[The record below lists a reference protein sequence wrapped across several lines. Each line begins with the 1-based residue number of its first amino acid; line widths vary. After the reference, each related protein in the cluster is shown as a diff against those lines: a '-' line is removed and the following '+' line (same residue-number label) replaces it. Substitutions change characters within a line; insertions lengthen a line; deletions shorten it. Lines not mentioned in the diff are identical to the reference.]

1 MRLEGKVAVVTGG
14 GSGIGEA
21 VAIRLAKEGARVA
34 VLDLNESAA
43 KLTAD
48 LCDGIALVADVARS
62 AAVDAALAEAE
73 SQLGPVDVWVN
84 NAGVAGKPGW
94 AKPVNARAEQQI
106 AESATG
112 AISTPLDALIT
123 MDDDEWRRMIAV
135 HLDGTFYGT
144 RAAARSMVKR
154 QTGAIV
160 NIASI
165 CGIVGCTGHP
175 HYSAAK
181 AGIAAFSRTVAK
193 ELILQGVRVNSV
205 APGFIETPLLHSG
218 MTDTLNAVITLSTPQ
233 GRLGRPE
240 EVAATVAFLASD
252 DASFYVGQN
261 LSPNG
266 GFVTV

>member
-21 VAIRLAKEGARVA
+21 IAVRLANEGARVA
-34 VLDLNESAA
+34 VLDIGKSAA
-43 KLTAD
+43 ALAAD
-48 LCDGIALVADVARS
+48 LCGGIPLVADVS
-62 AAVDAALAEAE
+62 KSGEVDAALATAEAE
-73 SQLGPVDVWVN
+73 LGPVDIWVN
-84 NAGVAGKPGW
+84 NAGVAGRPEW

-106 AESATG
+106 AEMATG
-112 AISTPLDALIT
+112 AITTPLDALVT
-123 MDDDEWRRMIAV
+123 MDDEEWRRMIAV

-144 RAAARSMVKR
+144 RAAARSMVQR
-154 QTGAIV
+154 RTGAIV

-165 CGIVGCTGHP
+165 CGLIGCTGHP

-193 ELILQGVRVNSV
+193 ELILQNVRVNSV
-205 APGFIETPLLHSG
+205 APGFIETPLLASG
-218 MTDTLNAVITLSTPQ
+218 MTDTLNAVTMLATPQ

-252 DASFYVGQN
+252 EASFYVGQN

-266 GFVTV
+266 GIVTI